1 MVNVYGHFSKTG
13 HDILPGYFEIVQ
25 SVKQQ
30 NELKIAVSID
40 IHRFKPTLNEMV
52 TSVPLNILN

>member
-1 MVNVYGHFSKTG
+1 MKFCRE
-13 HDILPGYFEIVQ
+13 ILPGYFEIVQ

-30 NELKIAVSID
+30 NELKIAESID